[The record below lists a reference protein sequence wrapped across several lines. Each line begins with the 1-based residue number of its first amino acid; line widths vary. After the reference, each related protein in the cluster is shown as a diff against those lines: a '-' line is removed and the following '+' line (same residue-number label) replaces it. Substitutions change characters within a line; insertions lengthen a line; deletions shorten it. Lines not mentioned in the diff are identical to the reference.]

1 MSIKAAVLGA
11 GGMGKGHTRRLID
24 AGAKVVCVCD
34 RSREARTRYLDEFGD
49 EDIRGYED
57 FDEMLDKEE
66 FEALFICIPPFAQ
79 NGQFE
84 KAAGRGI
91 HIFIEKPIALTTA
104 VGRNM
109 VCAAQEN
116 RITTRV
122 GFHMRQ
128 GIAVKKLKKM
138 IADGQTG
145 KPVLFHGHYSC
156 NSLHT
161 PWWINVDLCGGQI
174 FEQAIH
180 VYDMCRN
187 LMGDPK
193 NVSGIMNN
201 LCHNGVNGYTV
212 EDVSA
217 SVAGFTNGAV
227 ASITA
232 NNCEIPGLWVGSFKA
247 VYEKVTVDFK
257 DQNHAVF
264 TYTDVEPV
272 ENEAIDSDA
281 DPYVDEVEEFLQ
293 CIQDGRDTSCN
304 IVEGYKSLCYVE
316 SVVRSAR
323 MDGVKV
329 PVVSII

>member
-1 MSIKAAVLGA
+1 MGIKAAILGA
-11 GGMGKGHTRRLID
+11 GGMGKGHTRRLIG
-24 AGAKVVCVCD
+24 AGARVVCVCD
-34 RSREARTRYLDEFGD
+34 KSEAVRKQYMEEFPD
-49 EDIRGYED
+49 EDIKVYED
-57 FDEMLDKEE
+57 FDEMLSKEE
-66 FEALFICIPPFAQ
+66 FQALFICLPPFAQ

-84 KAAGRGI
+84 KAAQKGI
-91 HIFIEKPIALTTA
+91 HIFIEKPIALTTKA
-104 VGRNM
+104 GQEM
-109 VCAAQEN
+109 VRAAKEN
-116 RITTRV
+116 QIITRV

-128 GIAVKKLKKM
+128 GEPVKKLKKM

-180 VYDMCRN
+180 VYDMCRC

-217 SVAGFTNGAV
+217 SIASFSNGAA

-232 NNCEIPGLWVGSFKA
+232 NNCEIPGLWAGSFKA

-264 TYTDVEPV
+264 TYTDREPV
-272 ENEAIDSDA
+272 ENETVESEN
-281 DPYVDEVEEFLQ
+281 DPYVDEVEEFLG
-293 CIQDGRDTSCN
+293 CIQEGCDTSCN

-323 MDGVKV
+323 MDGVKTAV
-329 PVVSII
+329 C